1 MLENLTVVKLF
12 ALTVATVVATLLLVG
27 SVVFF
32 EPPAFFGFA
41 FGFLLGAS
49 WIGLIVLYARYWEE
63 FA

>member
-1 MLENLTVVKLF
+1 MFEHLTVVKLF
-12 ALTVATVVATLLLVG
+12 ALTAATVIATLLLVG

-32 EPPAFFGFA
+32 EPPAFLGFA

-49 WIGLIVLYARYWEE
+49 WIGLLTLYLRYWEE

>member
-32 EPPAFFGFA
+32 EPPAFFGFT
-41 FGFLLGAS
+41 FGFLNGAS
-49 WIGLIVLYARYWEE
+49 WIGLFTLYLRYWEE

>member
-1 MLENLTVVKLF
+1 MIEHLTVVKLF

-41 FGFLLGAS
+41 FGFLNGAS
-49 WIGLIVLYARYWEE
+49 WIGLLNLYLRYWEE

>member
-1 MLENLTVVKLF
+1 MLEHLTVVKLF
-12 ALTVATVVATLLLVG
+12 ALTAATVVATLLLVG

-49 WIGLIVLYARYWEE
+49 WIGLLTLYLRYWEE
-63 FA
+63 FT

>member
-1 MLENLTVVKLF
+1 MLENLTAVKLF